1 MPHQFIRSSYS
12 CRKIGRYQKFLGK
25 LATIGPKYGHFPKST
40 KPYLIVKK
48 ITFKMQRPY
57 FWHEHK
63 EKKKLGVVDE
73 SVQSI
78 ESSVFWRPCQLF
90 QHTA

>member
-1 MPHQFIRSSYS
+1 MPHHFIRSDLTVDKIRSYS

-57 FWHEHK
+57 
-63 EKKKLGVVDE
+63 LLT
-73 SVQSI
+73 Q
-78 ESSVFWRPCQLF
+78 
-90 QHTA
+90 T